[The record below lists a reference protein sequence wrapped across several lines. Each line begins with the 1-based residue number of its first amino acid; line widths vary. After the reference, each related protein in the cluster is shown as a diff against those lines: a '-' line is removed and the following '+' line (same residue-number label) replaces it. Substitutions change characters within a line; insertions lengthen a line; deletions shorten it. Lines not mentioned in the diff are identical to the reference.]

1 MNVQQTKQTIL
12 GRLCVAGAAALLLT
26 LASVVG
32 VDAQQ
37 ESAVAAVVGAYHD
50 ALAEGDSTTALNLLA
65 EDVIILESGG
75 LETKEHYRSGHLAGD
90 MSYAQAVSR
99 ERGEIN
105 VTISG
110 NVAWANSLSTVQGM
124 RGDREINSVSA
135 ELMVLERV
143 DGSWMIKAIHWSSR
157 QRR

>member
-1 MNVQQTKQTIL
+1 
-12 GRLCVAGAAALLLT
+12 
-26 LASVVG
+26 
-32 VDAQQ
+32 
-37 ESAVAAVVGAYHD
+37 
-50 ALAEGDSTTALNLLA
+50 
-65 EDVIILESGG
+65 
-75 LETKEHYRSGHLAGD
+75 